1 MNIWAILVA
10 TAVAQV
16 IGGLWYSPLL
26 FAKVWMRELGL
37 TEAQIKASP
46 SKMPFLV
53 AIGAGLV
60 LAIGL
65 AFLHLALKTESFSGG
80 LWAGLWVG
88 VVCGVGISAASS
100 APHYAFSGKSRM
112 LFLIDHGQSL
122 ANCVVMSLIIA
133 LWR

>member
-16 IGGLWYSPLL
+16 IGGLWFSPLL
-26 FAKVWMRELGL
+26 FAKVWMNEVGL
-37 TEAQIKASP
+37 TEERIKAGP

-60 LAIGL
+60 LAIAL
-65 AFLHLALKTESFSGG
+65 AFLHLALNEESFGSA

-88 VVCGVGISAASS
+88 IVSGVGIAAASA
-100 APHYAFSGKSRM
+100 APHYAFSDRSRR
-112 LFLIDHGQSL
+112 LFLIDQGQTL
-122 ANCVVMSLIIA
+122 ANCVVMSMIIA